1 MTVTD
6 ITTYTTVS
14 LDDEIEIHWPGRA
27 GCPCG
32 DPLHIRW
39 LGAGTWSCELY
50 PCRCDGRPSW
60 ADSCWYRDK
69 ITRKMISRCDCSNRE
84 RDPRLPVDCCAREV
98 WNPLYATESVSGSPG
113 YASGGESG
121 PGAILAPAWVEEI
134 GSGAPADRGLA
145 NDGRWAVLDE
155 VPPFG
160 DEPDT
165 WEAKDLS
172 PGVSR
177 DVMGGMVGAA
187 VGAIVASQPRLGAP
201 RLPHDAWTEV
211 AGAMLD
217 AHPDVAPPRPSHA
230 DAWPDDEAAGATTD
244 PRPDNAV
251 PRPPRVDAWAEEA
264 AGASRIAQP
273 IGAPPRPPYVRRWT
287 ADELHCPCKTPWDGS
302 KATKGYHCPQ
312 CHTNWTNVATA
323 EQHQRRLTGPC
334 RAPGTVVDT
343 TTGRRLLAA
352 RAVGGLEVWGISYG

>member
-1 MTVTD
+1 MTVTG

-69 ITRKMISRCDCSNRE
+69 ITRKMISRCDCSSRE
-84 RDPRLPVDCCAREV
+84 RDTRLPEGCCAWED

-121 PGAILAPAWVEEI
+121 PGAIVAPAWVEEI

-201 RLPHDAWTEV
+201 RPPHDAWT
-211 AGAMLD
+211 
-217 AHPDVAPPRPSHA
+217 
-230 DAWPDDEAAGATTD
+230 EAAGATTD

-251 PRPPRVDAWAEEA
+251 PRPPRADASADEA
-264 AGASRIAQP
+264 AGAMFGVEP
-273 IGAPPRPPYVRRWT
+273 NYAPPRPPYVRRWT
-287 ADELHCPCKTPWDGS
+287 AEELHCPCKTPWDGAKS
-302 KATKGYHCPQ
+302 TKGYHCPQ

-323 EQHQRRLTGPC
+323 EQHQRRLAGPC

-343 TTGRRLLAA
+343 MTGRRLLAA
-352 RAVGGLEVWGISYG
+352 RAVGGLEVWGVSYG